1 LKHATSI
8 VSKTFKKLLEKSMDL
23 SALSPE
29 YLADLAKELSDM
41 SFSVS
46 NARNKASKKKK
57 LSMTELPRDYRESMT
72 LRKTSA
78 NM

>member
-1 LKHATSI
+1 
-8 VSKTFKKLLEKSMDL
+8 
-23 SALSPE
+23 
-29 YLADLAKELSDM
+29 LSDM

-57 LSMTELPRDYRESMT
+57 LSMTEIPRDYRESMT
-72 LRKTSA
+72 LRKTGG